1 MDLGSHLY
9 VAAIYAQNK
18 VNSHSLVSIFYQK
31 LQDISSRIS
40 TVSQWSMV
48 NAAFRLIFR
57 KPSPVANERR
67 EIYYLTL
74 MFKRRLKDCIPAADI
89 TKGKIT
95 SIDHMEH
102 LGYWLIVQ
110 LNSVVTIQDVL
121 QVNIKLLVGIEGD
134 L

>member
-9 VAAIYAQNK
+9 VAAIYAQYK
-18 VNSHSLVSIFYQK
+18 VNSHSLVSILYQK
-31 LQDISSRIS
+31 IQDISSRKS
-40 TVSQWSMV
+40 TVSLWSIV
-48 NAAFRLIFR
+48 NAVPRLFFR
-57 KPSPVANERR
+57 KQSLVANERR

-74 MFKRRLKDCIPAADI
+74 FFKTRLKDCFPTADI

-110 LNSVVTIQDVL
+110 LNSVVAVQDVL
-121 QVNIKLLVGIEGD
+121 QVNIKLLVGIKGD